1 METQKKL
8 KKLKKDIA
16 NKTAINIGYYQSILQ
31 NIPNYAILVATR
43 NICKMG
49 LKDKTTD
56 SELENMIVTES
67 INAMNFQDFKKVAK
81 YFFLN

>member
-1 METQKKL
+1 MKTQKTL

-16 NKTAINIGYYQSILQ
+16 NETAINIGYYPSILQ
-31 NIPNYAILVATR
+31 NIPNYAILEATR
-43 NICKMG
+43 NICKLG

-81 YFFLN
+81 FFFN

>member
-1 METQKKL
+1 MKTQKTL

-16 NKTAINIGYYQSILQ
+16 NETAINIGYYQSILQ
-31 NIPNYAILVATR
+31 NIPNYAILEATR
-43 NICKMG
+43 NICKLG

-67 INAMNFQDFKKVAK
+67 INTMNFQDFKKVAK
-81 YFFLN
+81 YFFN

>member
-16 NKTAINIGYYQSILQ
+16 NETAINIGYYQSILQ
-31 NIPNYAILVATR
+31 NIPNYALLVATR

-67 INAMNFQDFKKVAK
+67 INAMNFQDFKKVTK
-81 YFFLN
+81 YFFN

>member
-1 METQKKL
+1 MKTQKTL

-16 NKTAINIGYYQSILQ
+16 NETAINIGYYQSILQ

-81 YFFLN
+81 YFFN

>member
-67 INAMNFQDFKKVAK
+67 IKAMNFQDFKKVAK
-81 YFFLN
+81 YFFN

>member
-16 NKTAINIGYYQSILQ
+16 NETAINIGYYQSILQ
-31 NIPNYAILVATR
+31 NIPNYALLVATR

-81 YFFLN
+81 YFFN

>member
-1 METQKKL
+1 MKTQKTL

-16 NKTAINIGYYQSILQ
+16 NETAINIGYYQSILQ
-31 NIPNYAILVATR
+31 NIPNYAILEATR
-43 NICKMG
+43 NICKLG

-81 YFFLN
+81 YFFN

>member
-81 YFFLN
+81 YFFN

>member
-1 METQKKL
+1 MDTQKKL

-81 YFFLN
+81 YFFN

>member
-1 METQKKL
+1 MKTQKQL

-16 NKTAINIGYYQSILQ
+16 NQTAINIGYYQSILQ

-56 SELENMIVTES
+56 SELENMMVTES

-81 YFFLN
+81 YFFN